1 MPNLEMRDSMIQLS
15 GMHFKQ
21 SSMWP
26 SGSIES
32 VIIQRMH
39 EDPMFIRINPSVN
52 YCLNSSY
59 EKTS

>member
-1 MPNLEMRDSMIQLS
+1 MIQLS

-32 VIIQRMH
+32 VIIQQMH
-39 EDPMFIRINPSVN
+39 EDSHRLFVSIHPVN

>member
-1 MPNLEMRDSMIQLS
+1 MIQLS

-21 SSMWP
+21 SSKWP

-39 EDPMFIRINPSVN
+39 EDSIVYSYQSIGELSV
-52 YCLNSSY
+52 
-59 EKTS
+59 